1 MKTILASVC
10 LALSLLLPAQATGY
24 DILLPWLAP
33 QGLGFT
39 LGKAILDFA
48 EDKKRSELDM
58 LVLDKTRSLP
68 ADIAN
73 AFNKITTPIAASFLA
88 YSRLHNKTVD
98 ENNFFSKGIAWSY
111 LVIRLH
117 QADEGNNQTGYVTGW
132 YAGANGSDYRTY
144 GAFESVS
151 RAFIGRWER
160 SGKDGPMELQWRRV
174 DRKGEG
180 KIHDSEGYEHFI
192 RGKADPDNATIC
204 GDWEAYSEKLKIQGM
219 EHQKGTMRIILGRLN
234 PEDYSFDMNKVK
246 RSREWNDEKV
256 RKSIND
262 FNNIASILGTKYFPY
277 FFTHEEQEQL
287 VAYCVD
293 KAWEAYQ
300 EYLPEDLKKKKEDI
314 TNNFTVHLKEIVTS
328 DTQNSPVPAR
338 FSKLF
343 HDPEKPREWGL
354 DISYNLFRKFDID
367 TAISKIAHEFIG
379 HGVIHRY
386 YVYIPMSFAE
396 PYLRAH
402 ADGKTNISPA
412 VLDRRPAVSSEGFA
426 TCVEYNVLKK
436 LYDKKCMRLPYPD
449 LEAFSKDVY
458 KKDTQKYYTP
468 GIHFLKN
475 QNYIKNDKID
485 WDELERNLESAK
497 TITEELIKERII
509 NWNDDSSDS

>member
-10 LALSLLLPAQATGY
+10 LALSLLLPARAAGY

-33 QGLGFT
+33 QRLGFT
-39 LGKAILDFA
+39 SGKAILDFA

-73 AFNKITTPIAASFLA
+73 AFNKITTPVAASFLA

-117 QADEGNNQTGYVTGW
+117 QADKDNNQTGYVTGW
-132 YAGANGSDYRTY
+132 YTNANGSDYRTY

-174 DRKGEG
+174 DRNGDG
-180 KIHDSEGYEHFI
+180 KIHDSKGYEHFI
-192 RGKADPDNATIC
+192 HGEADPDNATIC
-204 GDWEAYSEKLKIQGM
+204 GDWVAYSEKLKIQGM

-256 RKSIND
+256 RKAVND
-262 FNNIASILGTKYFPY
+262 FNAMAFVFGTKYFSC

-287 VAYCVD
+287 VAYYVD
-293 KAWEAYQ
+293 KAWDFYSEN
-300 EYLPEDLKKKKEDI
+300 LPPNIKSKKGDILKFKVNLKHQFYSDNSSSLVPMQFSRSTPWILNISTGTFLTNMVEDKK
-314 TNNFTVHLKEIVTS
+314 
-328 DTQNSPVPAR
+328 R
-338 FSKLF
+338 FKSRLS
-343 HDPEKPREWGL
+343 L
-354 DISYNLFRKFDID
+354 
-367 TAISKIAHEFIG
+367 IAHEVLG
-379 HGVIHRY
+379 HGIFFRY
-386 YVYIPMSFAE
+386 SRRFINNIANELLKENF
-396 PYLRAH
+396 
-402 ADGKTNISPA
+402 KTDIEIGGNKQTINIS
-412 VLDRRPAVSSEGFA
+412 S
-426 TCVEYNVLKK
+426 
-436 LYDKKCMRLPYPD
+436 YPD
-449 LEAFSKDVY
+449 KDGRATKAIEEGLAVAAEYAVY
-458 KKDTQKYYTP
+458 QKEKKICISLSDFMQIRYIDSNGMKAALYKL
-468 GIHFLKN
+468 GVDFLMK
-475 QNYIKNDKID
+475 KG
-485 WDELERNLESAK
+485 
-497 TITEELIKERII
+497 II
-509 NWNDDSSDS
+509 NNKGELNFKEIYFDREYSTK

>member
-10 LALSLLLPAQATGY
+10 LALSLLLPARAAGY

-33 QGLGFT
+33 QRLGFT
-39 LGKAILDFA
+39 SGKAILDFA

-73 AFNKITTPIAASFLA
+73 AFNKITTPVAASFLA

-117 QADEGNNQTGYVTGW
+117 QADKDNNQTGYVTGW
-132 YAGANGSDYRTY
+132 YTNANGSDYRTY

-174 DRKGEG
+174 DRNGDG

-192 RGKADPDNATIC
+192 HGEADPDNATIC
-204 GDWEAYSEKLKIQGM
+204 GDWVAYSEKLKIQGM

-262 FNNIASILGTKYFPY
+262 FNNIASILDTKYFPY

-287 VAYCVD
+287 VAHYVD

-300 EYLPEDLKKKKEDI
+300 EYLPEDLKKKKEEILDFRVNLMHQVHSNDKYEKGNPLSVPMKFGRRSASEKYTLSI
-314 TNNFTVHLKEIVTS
+314 STGTFFTDGVENEEQFKSRLS
-328 DTQNSPVPAR
+328 
-338 FSKLF
+338 L
-343 HDPEKPREWGL
+343 
-354 DISYNLFRKFDID
+354 
-367 TAISKIAHEFIG
+367 IAHEILG
-379 HGVIHRY
+379 HGIFFRYCFESFIEKETYELMKETYELMPWYTKLVILIRRETEGKK
-386 YVYIPMSFAE
+386 AE
-396 PYLRAH
+396 QIIKEGL
-402 ADGKTNISPA
+402 A
-412 VLDRRPAVSSEGFA
+412 VA
-426 TCVEYNVLKK
+426 VEYAVYQKSGKVNQPSDIKNFTKIRYPSKK
-436 LYDKKCMRLPYPD
+436 AAAYRQGV
-449 LEAFSKDVY
+449 ER
-458 KKDTQKYYTP
+458 
-468 GIHFLKN
+468 LKN
-475 QNYIKNDKID
+475 KKIIKTDGMLDFGQIELDQKNYLNKSN
-485 WDELERNLESAK
+485 
-497 TITEELIKERII
+497 
-509 NWNDDSSDS
+509 